1 MARATAAVS
10 GLVAARTLTTQMIS
24 SAVCALRMLAHLA
37 AAAWLTVIAKAAG
50 LG

>member
-10 GLVAARTLTTQMIS
+10 GPVAARTLTTQIS